1 MEDDIINGHEPE
13 DDLKHESKVKERK
26 KRAVERLKRPSR
38 RLEVPGT
45 NIHKIC
51 CIIITFN
58 NPIAAYFS
66 NKKYIDSIPT
76 S

>member
-45 NIHKIC
+45 NIHNM
-51 CIIITFN
+51 F
-58 NPIAAYFS
+58 
-66 NKKYIDSIPT
+66 
-76 S
+76 